1 MLCGLDYEMFLVV
14 VRFGERYE
22 WPLLT
27 QSIIMTITM
36 LVMVRLC
43 VTVGESGSV
52 THIQRRLMGKK
63 EACLDLWLLF
73 AGHYCNT
80 I

>member
-1 MLCGLDYEMFLVV
+1 MLLFVI
-14 VRFGERYE
+14 RFGERYE

-27 QSIIMTITM
+27 QSIVMTITM

-52 THIQRRLMGKK
+52 THVQRRLTGKK
-63 EACLDLWLLF
+63 KACLDPRLLF
-73 AGHYCNT
+73 AEHYCNT